1 MISYVIRDTASV
13 SPCPAARPAV
23 QHVTEER
30 SWGTIGGCK
39 AVRHGLRT
47 GGEPG
52 KWEAPLSSLLSPAP
66 PPDVAVADGYA
77 SAGAAD
83 GRDGGKSM
91 PTTDG

>member
-1 MISYVIRDTASV
+1 M
-13 SPCPAARPAV
+13 

-30 SWGTIGGCK
+30 SGAGTIGGCK

-52 KWEAPLSSLLSPAP
+52 KWEASPAPLLSPAP

>member
-13 SPCPAARPAV
+13 SPCPAASERATAV

-30 SWGTIGGCK
+30 SGGTIGGCK

-52 KWEAPLSSLLSPAP
+52 KWEASSLLSPAS
-66 PPDVAVADGYA
+66 PPDVAVADGY
-77 SAGAAD
+77 AGAAD